1 MSKLDLS
8 QAIDLTGIAAEAPTP
23 EPKASQL
30 PEPKGY
36 RILCAVPDADDK
48 YESGIVKASDTK
60 RIEENGTVVLFVLKM
75 GDLCYKEEAKFPTG
89 AWCKEGDFVL
99 TRAYAGTRFKI
110 HGREFRIIN
119 DDTVEGV
126 VDDPRGYTRAQEKY
140 MAAQPEFDD
149 DFEFPDEKEVSTVN
163 TKDEVSITLEED
175 NTEVEIDIIDDTPP
189 QDRDRK
195 PLPKEIVEELEK
207 DDLTDYS
214 DRVKERMAQ
223 LRKVYHDERRD
234 KEAAAREREEAIRYA
249 QSIQEENKRLK
260 SSLTSGEQTYIEI
273 ARKAAEQEMNMA
285 KRDYREAYD
294 RGETDNIIDAQQ
306 RMNEAQYKLTQM
318 QNYRPQYDSALQA
331 EENDVYIQP
340 ERPQIAKPDRK
351 ALAWQDKNSWF
362 GQDEEMTSLAL
373 GLHEKLVRAGT
384 NPTSEEYYTTIDKTM
399 RKRFPEY
406 FGDDSLDVETPAQRK
421 KPSTVVAPASRST
434 APKKV
439 HLTKTQLALAK
450 KFNLTPE
457 QYARETLKLEN
468 R

>member
-1 MSKLDLS
+1 
-8 QAIDLTGIAAEAPTP
+8 
-23 EPKASQL
+23 
-30 PEPKGY
+30 
-36 RILCAVPDADDK
+36 
-48 YESGIVKASDTK
+48 
-60 RIEENGTVVLFVLKM
+60 
-75 GDLCYKEEAKFPTG
+75 
-89 AWCKEGDFVL
+89 
-99 TRAYAGTRFKI
+99 
-110 HGREFRIIN
+110 
-119 DDTVEGV
+119 
-126 VDDPRGYTRAQEKY
+126 
-140 MAAQPEFDD
+140 MAAKPEFDD
-149 DFEFPDEKEVSTVN
+149 DFEFPDENEVSTVD
-163 TKDEVSITLEED
+163 TREEVSITLEED

-260 SSLTSGEQTYIEI
+260 SNLTSGEQTYIEI
-273 ARKAAEQEMNMA
+273 ARKSAEQEMNMA

-294 RGETDNIIDAQQ
+294 RGETDSIIDAQQ

-340 ERPQIAKPDRK
+340 ERPQVAKPDRK

-421 KPSTVVAPASRST
+421 KPSTVVASATRST

>member
-1 MSKLDLS
+1 M
-8 QAIDLTGIAAEAPTP
+8 
-23 EPKASQL
+23 
-30 PEPKGY
+30 
-36 RILCAVPDADDK
+36 
-48 YESGIVKASDTK
+48 
-60 RIEENGTVVLFVLKM
+60 
-75 GDLCYKEEAKFPTG
+75 AKQ
-89 AWCKEGDFVL
+89 D
-99 TRAYAGTRFKI
+99 
-110 HGREFRIIN
+110 
-119 DDTVEGV
+119 
-126 VDDPRGYTRAQEKY
+126 
-140 MAAQPEFDD
+140 FDD
-149 DFEFPDEKEVSTVN
+149 EFEFPDEKEVSTVD
-163 TKDEVSITLEED
+163 TKEEVSITLED
-175 NTEVEIDIIDDTPP
+175 DDTEVEIDIIDDTPA

-249 QSIQEENKRLK
+249 QAIQEENKRLK
-260 SSLTSGEQTYIEI
+260 SSLTSGEQTYVETLKQSASRDLEI
-273 ARKAAEQEMNMA
+273 S

-294 RGETDNIIDAQQ
+294 TGDTDKIIDAQQ
-306 RMNEAQYKLTQM
+306 RMNEAQYKITQL
-318 QNYRPQYDSALQA
+318 QNYQPQHTSALQ
-331 EENDVYIQP
+331 EEDNGVYIQP
-340 ERPQIAKPDRK
+340 ERPQVPKPDRK
-351 ALAWQDKNSWF
+351 ALAWQDKTSWF

-384 NPTSEEYYTTIDKTM
+384 NPTSEEYYNTIDKTM